1 MRFDAATAQDL
12 PIPDISETARLRAG
26 DPSAIAAAV
35 HRYQHRLYRYFI
47 RLVRDAVTA
56 DDLFQQTWLHAVRNI
71 HRYDPARSFDT
82 WLFAIAHNAAI
93 DLLRRRPCEV
103 LVDYPAHEP
112 DALDTLIARERAAS
126 VAAAL
131 QALPAIYREALTL
144 RFEEGMKLEE
154 IAAVTGANLS
164 TVKTRVTRGLQ
175 ALRRML

>member
-1 MRFDAATAQDL
+1 MRFDAVTAQDL
-12 PIPDISETARLRAG
+12 PIPDTGEAALLRAG

-35 HRYQHRLYRYFI
+35 HKYQQRLSRYFI
-47 RLVRDAVTA
+47 RLVRDRAAA
-56 DDLFQQTWLHAVRNI
+56 DDLFQQTWLQAVRNI
-71 HRYDPARSFDT
+71 HRYDPARNFDT

-93 DLLRRRPCEV
+93 DLLRRRPGEV

-112 DALDTLIARERAAS
+112 DALDALIAAERAAN
-126 VAAAL
+126 VAAAMES
-131 QALPAIYREALTL
+131 LPAIYREALTL